1 MHHALYKQKH
11 ECNARSLIT
20 VFAVEGATSSCTCY
34 SYYTHCIQEGKS
46 TMGSRRGSS
55 ESLRSAGSSG
65 ASVMLE
71 VRSQR
76 KQAEADVQSLATR
89 IAYLQAE
96 DAKAKKLIADAE
108 AQTTAAVARRKSKE
122 QAAAK
127 LQADHSHT
135 VARRNSQCKVLE
147 QRKSIVAKIESTRNS
162 IDETRKAQAEALRE
176 ERRKL
181 QALQQE
187 TRAKTAEDNRS
198 RGDVIRAER
207 EKVRAK
213 REAEEQAKQAALE
226 QAYTRRLEEEQK
238 KVLNI
243 CIPH

>member
-1 MHHALYKQKH
+1 
-11 ECNARSLIT
+11 
-20 VFAVEGATSSCTCY
+20 
-34 SYYTHCIQEGKS
+34 
-46 TMGSRRGSS
+46 MGSRRGSS
-55 ESLRSAGSSG
+55 ASLRSAGSSST
-65 ASVMLE
+65 SVMLE

-108 AQTTAAVARRKSKE
+108 AQTKAAIVRRKSKE

-127 LQADHSHT
+127 LQADDSHV

-147 QRKSIVAKIESTRNS
+147 QRKSIVAKIESTRKS

-176 ERRKL
+176 EKRKL

-207 EKVRAK
+207 EKLRAK

-238 KVLNI
+238 KVCTCVWFMSDACFKIVSVAVLHTAFV
-243 CIPH
+243 CSSTQT